1 MDAVRL
7 LNISDEGFYG
17 SLDRISNI
25 EVSAIDN
32 NIFRPYT
39 ISLEVQQAMA
49 ENAAKIGEANPYE
62 TAVEAVADLQGQFAE
77 LSLELPE
84 FPVFA
89 NPLQPIMQDTP
100 LGPTTLNL
108 PSINNQLV
116 QSQVQGSNYNN
127 LTTQQKLDLLF
138 GNN

>member
-1 MDAVRL
+1 MTNPLEAANDAL
-7 LNISDEGFYG
+7 
-17 SLDRISNI
+17 
-25 EVSAIDN
+25 
-32 NIFRPYT
+32 
-39 ISLEVQQAMA
+39 
-49 ENAAKIGEANPYE
+49 
-62 TAVEAVADLQGQFAE
+62 ADLQAQFAE
-77 LSLELPE
+77 VNLNLPE

-116 QSQVQGSNYNN
+116 QSQVQGGNFNN
-127 LTTQQKLDLLF
+127 MTTQQKLDILF

>member
-1 MDAVRL
+1 M
-7 LNISDEGFYG
+7 
-17 SLDRISNI
+17 I
-25 EVSAIDN
+25 ELQMLI
-32 NIFRPYT
+32 
-39 ISLEVQQAMA
+39 
-49 ENAAKIGEANPYE
+49 
-62 TAVEAVADLQGQFAE
+62 ADLEARFAD

-108 PSINNQLV
+108 PSINNEV
-116 QSQVQGSNYNN
+116 VSAQVQGSNFNN

-138 GNN
+138 GRG

>member
-1 MDAVRL
+1 MCCR
-7 LNISDEGFYG
+7 
-17 SLDRISNI
+17 
-25 EVSAIDN
+25 
-32 NIFRPYT
+32 FRRT
-39 ISLEVQQAMA
+39 VCRV
-49 ENAAKIGEANPYE
+49 N
-62 TAVEAVADLQGQFAE
+62 
-77 LSLELPE
+77 LELPE

-116 QSQVQGSNYNN
+116 QSQVQGGNFNN
-127 LTTQQKLDLLF
+127 MTTQQKLDILF